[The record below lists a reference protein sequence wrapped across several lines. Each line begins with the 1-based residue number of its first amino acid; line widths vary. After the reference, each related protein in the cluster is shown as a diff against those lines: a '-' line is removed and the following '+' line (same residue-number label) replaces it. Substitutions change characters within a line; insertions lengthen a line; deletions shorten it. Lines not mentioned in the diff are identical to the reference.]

1 MDEPLTSSP
10 LSDKALEHHAIFQVP
25 IIVVPGLNHNA
36 VRMQLETLLMQP
48 GIRPDMVT
56 VSFFYIFAKK
66 DFGLRLWTR
75 QIVSLHHTILYVKC
89 KCIRFET
96 RYIVAQTFII

>member
-56 VSFFYIFAKK
+56 VSFLYFSKIKIW
-66 DFGLRLWTR
+66 LT
-75 QIVSLHHTILYVKC
+75 IVNKTNC
-89 KCIRFET
+89 
-96 RYIVAQTFII
+96 